1 MAKKERYHHYKVI
14 TSCAIMTACTLNK
27 MLICAGTGTVRYKTW
42 HDNYL
47 FSRTI
52 RRLQRRMD
60 EIAADKVYTELHFLT
75 SITQNKSS

>member
-1 MAKKERYHHYKVI
+1 
-14 TSCAIMTACTLNK
+14 
-27 MLICAGTGTVRYKTW
+27 MLRCAGTGTVRYKTW

-60 EIAADKVYTELHFLT
+60 EIAADKVDTELHFLT
-75 SITQNKSS
+75 SITQNNSS